1 MLCIGDNLNTDIRGA
16 NIQNYDSLLITSGI
30 HKQEI
35 SKIKL
40 NNVIEEYKVKLDYFQ
55 TELKW

>member
-1 MLCIGDNLNTDIRGA
+1 ME
-16 NIQNYDSLLITSGI
+16 QYYDSLLITSGI